1 MYRKGD
7 VCLVDLDPTTG
18 VEIRKTR
25 PVIIVSNNWI
35 NQHSQLVVIVPLTS
49 NIKRVSP
56 SQVMIPQR
64 CGNLDHDSKAATDQI
79 RAIDKS
85 RIVKKLGSLDAD
97 VFEEVCNALKNTLDF
112 W

>member
-7 VCLVDLDPTTG
+7 VCLADLDPTTG
-18 VEIRKTR
+18 VEINKSR
-25 PVIIVSNNWI
+25 PVIIVSNDWI
-35 NQHSQLVVIVPLTS
+35 NQHSQLLVIVPLTS

-56 SQVMIPQR
+56 SQVIITQ
-64 CGNLDHDSKAATDQI
+64 GSGGLDYDSKAVTDQI

-85 RIVKKLGSLDAD
+85 RIVKKIGTLDVD
-97 VFEEVCNALKNTLDF
+97 FFEEVCNALKNTLDF